1 MHLMI
6 NRDMM
11 TTAINDVSK
20 AVSSRTTIPI
30 LTGIKISTHSE
41 GITLT
46 ASDSDISIE
55 YSLPLEEDGNLYV
68 DIKKHGSIVIP
79 ARYLNDIV
87 RRLPGQYVELEVGE
101 RFLITIRSGK
111 SEFNLNGL
119 DPEDFPRL
127 PQIEE
132 EKVFSAPSE
141 MLKSMIRQTVFAAA
155 TTELRPILTG
165 IMWSL
170 EGDMLRFVATD
181 SHRLASR
188 KFFVESSQDLSF
200 DNIVTPAK
208 SMIELSKILADD
220 DTLVDI
226 VVTDNQI
233 LFKTERILFYSR
245 LLNGTYPDVNRII
258 PQQSKTDIN
267 LNTKEFL
274 HAIERA
280 SLLAKDGKNN
290 VVKFSVFSSGDI
302 EISSIS
308 PEVGKVTE
316 ELKAT
321 LVEGEELKISFNA
334 KYMMDTLRVIDS
346 DEVKIRFTGAMSPFI
361 IHPTDHEQSLY
372 LILPVRTYQ

>member
-1 MHLMI
+1 MHLI
-6 NRDMM
+6 IQRDMM
-11 TTAINDVSK
+11 TNAINDVNK

-30 LTGIKISTHSE
+30 LTGIKISTHDS
-41 GITLT
+41 GMTLT

-55 YSLPLEEDGNLYV
+55 HTIPSEEDGNLYV
-68 DIKKHGSIVIP
+68 DIKKHGSIVLP

-87 RRLPGQYVELEVGE
+87 RKLPTEFVELSVND
-101 RFLITIRSGK
+101 RFLATIRAGK

-119 DPEDFPRL
+119 DAEDFPRL

-132 EKVFSAPSE
+132 EKVFSLPSDI
-141 MLKSMIRQTVFAAA
+141 LKTMIRQTAFAAA
-155 TTELRPILTG
+155 TTETRPILTG

-170 EGDMLRFVATD
+170 NSDQLQFVATD

-188 KFFVESSQDLSF
+188 QSVVEAGTNISF
-200 DNIVTPAK
+200 QNIVIPSK
-208 SMIELSKILADD
+208 SLQELSKVLPDNDAF
-220 DTLVDI
+220 VDI

-258 PQQSKTDIN
+258 PQQSKTEVI
-267 LNTKEFL
+267 LPTKEFL

-290 VVKFSVFSSGDI
+290 VVKCSVDPEANM
-302 EISSIS
+302 EISSNS

-316 ELKAT
+316 EIAAIS
-321 LVEGEELKISFNA
+321 VDGEELKISFNA
-334 KYMMDTLRVIDS
+334 KYMQDTLRVIDS
-346 DEVKIRFTGAMSPFI
+346 DEVKIKFTGAMSPFI
-361 IHPTDHEQSLY
+361 IQPTDNDRILY

>member
-1 MHLMI
+1 
-6 NRDMM
+6 M
-11 TTAINDVSK
+11 TAAINDVSK

-30 LTGIKISTHSE
+30 LTGIKISSHSE

-55 YSLPLEEDGNLYV
+55 YTIPLELEGDLYV
-68 DIKKHGSIVIP
+68 DIKQHGSIVLP

-87 RRLPGQYVELEVGE
+87 RRLPGEFVELEVGD
-101 RFLITIRSGK
+101 RFQTILRSGK

-119 DPEDFPRL
+119 DPDDFPRL

-132 EKVFSAPSE
+132 EKVFSLPADI
-141 MLKSMIRQTVFAAA
+141 LKTMVKQTVFAAA

-170 EGDMLRFVATD
+170 QGEELRFVATD
-181 SHRLASR
+181 SHRLASKR
-188 KFFVESSQDLSF
+188 SFVEASTDLTLE
-200 DNIVTPAK
+200 NIVTPGK
-208 SMIELSKILADD
+208 SMQELNKILPDND
-220 DTLVDI
+220 SLVDI

-233 LFKTERILFYSR
+233 LFKTDRILFYSR

-258 PQQSKTDIN
+258 PQQSKTDII

-290 VVKFSVFSSGDI
+290 VVKFSVTPDSLV
-302 EISSIS
+302 ELSSIS

-316 ELKAT
+316 ELQAT
-321 LVEGEELKISFNA
+321 TIEGEELKISFNA
-334 KYMMDTLRVIDS
+334 KYMLDTLRAIDS
-346 DEVKIRFTGAMSPFI
+346 EEVKIRFTGAMSPFI
-361 IHPTDHEQSLY
+361 IHPTEHEHSLY
-372 LILPVRTYQ
+372 LILPVRTY

>member
-6 NRDMM
+6 NREIM
-11 TTAINDVSK
+11 TAAINDVSK

-30 LTGIKISTHSE
+30 LTGIKISSHSE

-55 YSLPLEEDGNLYV
+55 YSIPMEENGDLYV
-68 DIKKHGSIVIP
+68 DIKQHGSIVLP

-87 RRLPGQYVELEVGE
+87 RRLPGEFVELEVGD
-101 RFLITIRSGK
+101 RFQTILRSGK
-111 SEFNLNGL
+111 SEFSLNGL
-119 DPEDFPRL
+119 DPDDFPRL

-132 EKVFSAPSE
+132 EKVFSLTSD
-141 MLKSMIRQTVFAAA
+141 MLKTMVKQTAFAAA

-165 IMWSL
+165 IMWAL
-170 EGDMLRFVATD
+170 EGDQLRFVATD

-188 KFFVESSQDLSF
+188 RSFVEAATDLSLE
-200 DNIVTPAK
+200 NIVTPGK
-208 SMIELSKILADD
+208 SMQELNKILPDND
-220 DTLVDI
+220 SLVDI

-233 LFKTERILFYSR
+233 LFKTDRILFYSR

-258 PQQSKTDIN
+258 PQQSKTDII
-267 LNTKEFL
+267 LKTKEFL

-290 VVKFSVFSSGDI
+290 VVKFSVTPHSSV
-302 EISSIS
+302 ELSSIS

-316 ELKAT
+316 ELQASS
-321 LVEGEELKISFNA
+321 VEGEELKISFNA
-334 KYMMDTLRVIDS
+334 KYMLDTLRVIDS
-346 DEVKIRFTGAMSPFI
+346 EEVKIRFTGAMSPFI

-372 LILPVRTYQ
+372 LILPVRTY

>member
-6 NRDMM
+6 NRDIM
-11 TTAINDVSK
+11 TAAINDVSK

-30 LTGIKISTHSE
+30 LTGIKISSHSE

-55 YSLPLEEDGNLYV
+55 YTIPLELEGDLYV
-68 DIKKHGSIVIP
+68 DIKQHGSIVLP

-87 RRLPGQYVELEVGE
+87 RRLPGEFVELEVGD
-101 RFLITIRSGK
+101 RFQTILRSGK

-132 EKVFSAPSE
+132 EKVFSLPSDI
-141 MLKSMIRQTVFAAA
+141 LKTMVKQTGFAAA

-170 EGDMLRFVATD
+170 QGDELRFVATD
-181 SHRLASR
+181 SHRLASKR
-188 KFFVESSQDLSF
+188 SFVEASSDLAL
-200 DNIVTPAK
+200 DNIVTPGK
-208 SMIELSKILADD
+208 SMQELNKILPDN

-233 LFKTERILFYSR
+233 LFKTQRILFYSR

-258 PQQSKTDIN
+258 PQQSKTDII

-290 VVKFSVFSSGDI
+290 VVKFSVSPDSLV
-302 EISSIS
+302 ELSSIS

-316 ELKAT
+316 ELQAT
-321 LVEGEELKISFNA
+321 MIEGEELKISFNA
-334 KYMMDTLRVIDS
+334 KYMLDTLRVIDS
-346 DEVKIRFTGAMSPFI
+346 EEVKIRFTGAMSPFI
-361 IHPTDHEQSLY
+361 IHPTEHEHSLY
-372 LILPVRTYQ
+372 LILPVRTY

>member
-6 NRDMM
+6 NREIM
-11 TTAINDVSK
+11 TAAINDVSK

-30 LTGIKISTHSE
+30 LTGIKISSHSE

-55 YSLPLEEDGNLYV
+55 YSIPMEEDGDLYV
-68 DIKKHGSIVIP
+68 DIKQHGNIVLP

-87 RRLPGQYVELEVGE
+87 RRLPGEFVELEVGD
-101 RFLITIRSGK
+101 RFQTILRSGK
-111 SEFNLNGL
+111 SEINLNGL
-119 DPEDFPRL
+119 DPDDFPRL

-132 EKVFSAPSE
+132 EKVFSLPCD
-141 MLKSMIRQTVFAAA
+141 MLKTMVKQTAFAAA

-165 IMWSL
+165 IMWAL
-170 EGDMLRFVATD
+170 EGDQLRFVATD

-188 KFFVESSQDLSF
+188 RSFVEASAELSLE
-200 DNIVTPAK
+200 NIVTPGK
-208 SMIELSKILADD
+208 SMQELNKILPDND
-220 DTLVDI
+220 SLVDI

-233 LFKTERILFYSR
+233 LFKTEKILFYSR

-258 PQQSKTDIN
+258 PQQSKTDII

-290 VVKFSVFSSGDI
+290 VVKFSVTPLSSV
-302 EISSIS
+302 ELSSIS

-316 ELKAT
+316 ELQASS
-321 LVEGEELKISFNA
+321 VEGEELKISFNA
-334 KYMMDTLRVIDS
+334 KYMLDTLRVIDS
-346 DEVKIRFTGAMSPFI
+346 EEVKIRFTGAMSPFI

-372 LILPVRTYQ
+372 LILPVRTY

>member
-6 NRDMM
+6 NRDIM
-11 TTAINDVSK
+11 TAAINDVSK

-30 LTGIKISTHSE
+30 LTGIKISSHSE

-55 YSLPLEEDGNLYV
+55 YSIPMEENGDLYV
-68 DIKKHGSIVIP
+68 DIKQHGNIVLP

-87 RRLPGQYVELEVGE
+87 RRLPGEFVELEVGD
-101 RFLITIRSGK
+101 RFQTILRSGK

-119 DPEDFPRL
+119 DPDDFPRL

-132 EKVFSAPSE
+132 EKVFSLTSD
-141 MLKSMIRQTVFAAA
+141 MLKTMVKQTVFAAA

-165 IMWSL
+165 IMWAL
-170 EGDMLRFVATD
+170 EGDQLRFVATD

-188 KFFVESSQDLSF
+188 RSFVEAATDLSLE
-200 DNIVTPAK
+200 NIVTPGK
-208 SMIELSKILADD
+208 SMQELNKILPDND
-220 DTLVDI
+220 SLVDI

-258 PQQSKTDIN
+258 PQQSKTDII
-267 LNTKEFL
+267 LKTKEFL

-290 VVKFSVFSSGDI
+290 VVKFSVTPDSSV
-302 EISSIS
+302 ELSSIS

-316 ELKAT
+316 ELQASSI
-321 LVEGEELKISFNA
+321 EGEELKISFNA
-334 KYMMDTLRVIDS
+334 KYMLDTLRAIDS
-346 DEVKIRFTGAMSPFI
+346 EEVKIRFTGAMSPFI

-372 LILPVRTYQ
+372 LILPVRTY

>member
-1 MHLMI
+1 MHVMI
-6 NRDMM
+6 NREIL
-11 TTAINDVSK
+11 TSAINDTSR

-30 LTGIKISTHSE
+30 LTGIKMSSHSE

-55 YSLPLEEDGNLYV
+55 YAIPLEEDGNLYV
-68 DIKKHGSIVIP
+68 DIKRHGSIVLP

-87 RRLPGQYVELEVGE
+87 RRLPGEFVEIEVGE
-101 RFLITIRSGK
+101 RFLTTIRSAK
-111 SEFNLNGL
+111 SDFNLNGL
-119 DPEDFPRL
+119 DPDDFPRL

-132 EKVFSAPSE
+132 EKVFSLPADI
-141 MLKSMIRQTVFAAA
+141 LKTMIRQTSFAAA

-165 IMWSL
+165 IMWAL
-170 EGDMLRFVATD
+170 DEDQLHFVATD

-188 KFFVESSQDLSF
+188 KSHVEASPELSLE
-200 DNIVTPAK
+200 NIVTPAK
-208 SMIELSKILADD
+208 SMQELSKILSDD
-220 DTLVDI
+220 DSLVDI
-226 VVTDNQI
+226 VATDNQI
-233 LFKTERILFYSR
+233 LFKTKNILFYSR
-245 LLNGTYPDVNRII
+245 LLSGTYPDVNRII
-258 PQQSKTDIN
+258 PQQSKTDII

-290 VVKFSVFSSGDI
+290 VVKFSILPSKDI

-316 ELKAT
+316 EIQASSI
-321 LVEGEELKISFNA
+321 EGEDIKISFNA
-334 KYMMDTLRVIDS
+334 KYMLDTLRTIDS
-346 DEVKIRFTGAMSPFI
+346 EEVKVRFTGAMSPFI

>member
-55 YSLPLEEDGNLYV
+55 YSIPLEEEGNLYV
-68 DIKKHGSIVIP
+68 DIKKHGSIVVP
-79 ARYLNDIV
+79 ARYINDIV

-101 RFLITIRSGK
+101 RFLINIRSGK

-132 EKVFSAPSE
+132 EKVFSAPSD

-155 TTELRPILTG
+155 STELRPILTG

-170 EGDMLRFVATD
+170 EEDQLRFVATD

-188 KFFVESSQDLSF
+188 KFFVESSQDLFF

-208 SMIELSKILADD
+208 SMIELSKILSEN

-233 LFKTERILFYSR
+233 LFKTDRILFYSR

-258 PQQSKTDIN
+258 PQQSKTDII

-290 VVKFSVFSSGDI
+290 VVKFSVFLSGDI

-334 KYMMDTLRVIDS
+334 KYMMDTLRVMDS

>member
-55 YSLPLEEDGNLYV
+55 YSIPLEEEGNLYV
-68 DIKKHGSIVIP
+68 DIKKHGSIVVP
-79 ARYLNDIV
+79 ARYINDIV

-101 RFLITIRSGK
+101 RFLINIRSGK

-132 EKVFSAPSE
+132 EKVFSAPSD

-155 TTELRPILTG
+155 STELRPILTG

-170 EGDMLRFVATD
+170 EEDQLRFVATD

-188 KFFVESSQDLSF
+188 KFFVESSQDLFF

-208 SMIELSKILADD
+208 SMIELSKILSEN

-233 LFKTERILFYSR
+233 LFKTDRILFYSR

-258 PQQSKTDIN
+258 PQQSKTDII

-290 VVKFSVFSSGDI
+290 VVKFSVFLSGEI

-334 KYMMDTLRVIDS
+334 KYMMDTLRVMDS